1 MMAKKKAKRGGARVG
16 AGRPVGSKNSA
27 PRSADT
33 LKVRVNYRLAPEVVS
48 ILAAVAAT
56 GKMSRAA
63 AIEYAVNKVFGS
75 VFGPGAG

>member
-1 MMAKKKAKRGGARVG
+1 M
-16 AGRPVGSKNSA
+16 
-27 PRSADT
+27 
-33 LKVRVNYRLAPEVVS
+33 APEVVS

-56 GKMSRAA
+56 GNMSRAA